1 MIINEYNI
9 KPFANLSGANLHG
22 ANLRGANLRGANL
35 HVANLRGADLRGAD
49 LRDANLCDAALSG
62 SNLCGAD
69 LRGADLRGSN
79 LCGADLHVAD
89 LRDADLRGAN
99 LRGANLC
106 GADLYGADLR
116 DADLYG
122 ADLSG
127 STLCGAKGVPK
138 KTAAVLQVLPDE
150 GDVVGWKKC
159 IGGVLVK
166 LLVRS
171 DTPRSSAT
179 TRKCRAKFVEVLEVI
194 GGTTGTSKHDG
205 TTTYTKGDTVTCDNW
220 CEDRWNECAGG
231 IHFFIT
237 RQEAE
242 DY

>member
-1 MIINEYNI
+1 MIINGHEIN
-9 KPFANLSGANLHG
+9 PF
-22 ANLRGANLRGANL
+22 
-35 HVANLRGADLRGAD
+35 
-49 LRDANLCDAALSG
+49 
-62 SNLCGAD
+62 
-69 LRGADLRGSN
+69 
-79 LCGADLHVAD
+79 
-89 LRDADLRGAN
+89 
-99 LRGANLC
+99 
-106 GADLYGADLR
+106 ADLYGADLYG
-116 DADLYG
+116 ANLHG
-122 ADLSG
+122 ADLRYAN
-127 STLCGAKGVPK
+127 LHGAKEVPK
-138 KTAAVLQVLPDE
+138 NTVAVIQVLPDE

-159 IGGVLVK
+159 IGGVIVK

-194 GGTTGTSKHDG
+194 GGTTGTSKHDR

-220 CEDRWNECAGG
+220 CDDRWNECAGG